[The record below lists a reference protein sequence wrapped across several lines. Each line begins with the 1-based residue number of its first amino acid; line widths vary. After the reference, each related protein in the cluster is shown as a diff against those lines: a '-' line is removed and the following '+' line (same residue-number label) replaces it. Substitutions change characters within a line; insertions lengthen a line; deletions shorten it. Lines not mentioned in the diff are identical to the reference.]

1 MVPGERF
8 ITEPIAF
15 IGNNGKFTPL
25 HYAIAALP
33 AVSLSHRN
41 IFANITV
48 DDAQVV
54 GKTGYELDL
63 VRK

>member
-33 AVSLSHRN
+33 AVSLTE
-41 IFANITV
+41 IFSLILQLTTRRLSEKQDTNWIS
-48 DDAQVV
+48 
-54 GKTGYELDL
+54 
-63 VRK
+63 

>member
-33 AVSLSHRN
+33 AVSPTEIFSLILQLTTRRLSEKQDTN
-41 IFANITV
+41 WIS
-48 DDAQVV
+48 
-54 GKTGYELDL
+54 
-63 VRK
+63 